1 VRSTLYDDIGGE
13 SAVTEVVDR
22 LYRRVSADPGLRGY
36 FDGRDL
42 VRIEAH
48 QRALLTVAL
57 GGTAD
62 GYTGRTMHTAH
73 AGLAI
78 PHGAFDR
85 VLAHL
90 SDALADVGVPDTTSA
105 RITAILR
112 PIRGDVVQA
121 VPAVAVAV

>member
-1 VRSTLYDDIGGE
+1 VRRTLYDDIGGE
-13 SAVTEVVDR
+13 PAVTEVVDR
-22 LYRRVSADPGLRGY
+22 LYRRVVADPDLRGF

-42 VRIEAH
+42 ARIEAH

-57 GGTAD
+57 GGTPD

-78 PHGAFDR
+78 THNAFDR

-90 SDALADVGVPDTTSA
+90 SGALADVGVPDITSA
-105 RITAILR
+105 RIVAMLR

-121 VPAVAVAV
+121 VPAVAIGV